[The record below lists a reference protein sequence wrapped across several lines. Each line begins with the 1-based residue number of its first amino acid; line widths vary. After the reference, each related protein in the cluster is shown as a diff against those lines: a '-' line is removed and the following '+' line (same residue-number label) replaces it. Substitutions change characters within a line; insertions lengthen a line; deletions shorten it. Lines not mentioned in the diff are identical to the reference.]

1 MKTTI
6 TVKWTA
12 FEKSF
17 ENLPNQNGNAWS
29 DRPNQTGRI
38 GNAEI
43 TFDTEIPPAMF
54 DEEIL
59 ELLFEQTN
67 LYGGQVWKA
76 HFEGKMPEDRSHT
89 ALSVGDQVVIERND
103 DRSEYVCKDVGWELL
118 TFQSKS
124 YGKVRDVFQLDQDR
138 MMSRMADAEMGDL

>member
-12 FEKSF
+12 FETHGDALS
-17 ENLPNQNGNAWS
+17 NH
-29 DRPNQTGRI
+29 GRI
-38 GNAEI
+38 PNAEM
-43 TFDTEIPPAMF
+43 TFVSEIPPAMF

-67 LYGGQVWKA
+67 LQAGDVWKT
-76 HFEGKMPEDRSHT
+76 HFEGKIPENRSHT
-89 ALSVGDQVVIERND
+89 SLSVGDRVVIERND
-103 DRSEYVCKDVGWELL
+103 DRSEYVCKMVGWELVA
-118 TFQSKS
+118 FKNSIKQQHE
-124 YGKVRDVFQLDQDR
+124 RDVFQLDQDR

>member
-6 TVKWTA
+6 TVKWVA
-12 FEKSF
+12 FEKSV
-17 ENLPNQNGNAWS
+17 NPDS
-29 DRPNQTGRI
+29 GRI
-38 GNAEI
+38 GNATH

-67 LYGGQVWKA
+67 LYAGDVWEKY
-76 HFEGKMPEDRSHT
+76 FEGKMPENRSHT
-89 ALSVGDQVVIERND
+89 SLSVGDRVVIERND
-103 DRSEYVCKDVGWELL
+103 DRSEYKCADIGWDLVS
-118 TFQSKS
+118 FKH
-124 YGKVRDVFQLDQDR
+124 GKAHTPVRDIFQLDQDR

>member
-12 FEKSF
+12 FD
-17 ENLPNQNGNAWS
+17 NLGDQMFVK
-29 DRPNQTGRI
+29 GRI
-38 GNAEI
+38 TNAEM

-67 LYGGQVWKA
+67 LYGGDVWKT
-76 HFEGKMPEDRSHT
+76 HFEGKMPENRSHT
-89 ALSVGDQVVIERND
+89 ALSVGDRVVIERND
-103 DRSEYVCKDVGWELL
+103 DRSEYRCKDIGWDLL
-118 TFQSKS
+118 TFQH
-124 YGKVRDVFQLDQDR
+124 GKPHLQAVVR
-138 MMSRMADAEMGDL
+138 

>member
-1 MKTTI
+1 MKTKI
-6 TVKWTA
+6 TVKWVA
-12 FEKSF
+12 FQGSN
-17 ENLPNQNGNAWS
+17 NLVMK
-29 DRPNQTGRI
+29 DRRD
-38 GNAEI
+38 NAEM
-43 TFDTEIPPAMF
+43 TFETDIPPAMF

-103 DRSEYVCKDVGWELL
+103 DRSEYVCKDIGWELL